1 MLIRFSVTNFRSIKE
16 TQFLSMEAS
25 HTISELPDHV
35 SNVEL
40 TESNRQKQEHLLKSA
55 VIFGPNASGKSNVV
69 EALGHVGHFII
80 NAARLQRGDEIKW
93 GAPFK
98 LDSKASGQP
107 SVFEIVFVQKN
118 RNGQTFKYEYGFA
131 LTSERIIEE
140 WLLEYRSGRPTQL
153 FSREYDPETQETSWH
168 FGGGL
173 KVGDIPQRTLDN
185 VLFLSKAAQENHLV
199 LSQVF
204 DWFLH
209 VLTVLPSTRNN
220 NTIIQH
226 YLKTDFEKR
235 KSRLLRFLSDA
246 DIRIVD
252 LQLTEKQLKIRGSRF
267 PENVPDIESDLAKKQ
282 SGTKL
287 QSIHVVRDTGQRVE
301 FDFTRDESDGT
312 QALLALA
319 SLFMEAAD
327 RKQVIVVDELD
338 KNLHPL
344 LIQMLLRAFHNFS
357 KGSQL
362 IFTTHNLHQM
372 DEDQFRKDQ
381 IWLMEKDRLT
391 ESSFLYCLGDL
402 KGIRKEH
409 AFDRRYLLGAYGALP
424 VLGEFDLRMK

>member
-1 MLIRFSVTNFRSIKE
+1 
-16 TQFLSMEAS
+16 
-25 HTISELPDHV
+25 
-35 SNVEL
+35 
-40 TESNRQKQEHLLKSA
+40 
-55 VIFGPNASGKSNVV
+55 
-69 EALGHVGHFII
+69 
-80 NAARLQRGDEIKW
+80 
-93 GAPFK
+93 
-98 LDSKASGQP
+98 
-107 SVFEIVFVQKN
+107 
-118 RNGQTFKYEYGFA
+118 
-131 LTSERIIEE
+131 
-140 WLLEYRSGRPTQL
+140 
-153 FSREYDPETQETSWH
+153 
-168 FGGGL
+168 
-173 KVGDIPQRTLDN
+173 
-185 VLFLSKAAQENHLV
+185 
-199 LSQVF
+199 
-204 DWFLH
+204 
-209 VLTVLPSTRNN
+209 
-220 NTIIQH
+220 
-226 YLKTDFEKR
+226 
-235 KSRLLRFLSDA
+235 
-246 DIRIVD
+246 
-252 LQLTEKQLKIRGSRF
+252 LQLTEKQLTIGGSRF
-267 PENVPDIESDLAKKQ
+267 PESVPDVELDLAKEQ

-287 QSIHVVRDTGQRVE
+287 QSIHVVHDTGQRVE

-327 RKQVIVVDELD
+327 KAQVIVVDELD